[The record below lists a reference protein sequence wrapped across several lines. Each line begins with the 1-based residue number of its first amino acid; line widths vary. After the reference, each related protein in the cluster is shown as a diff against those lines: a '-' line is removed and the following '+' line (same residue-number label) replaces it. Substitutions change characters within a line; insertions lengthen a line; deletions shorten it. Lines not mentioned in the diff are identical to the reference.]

1 MKYENDKMI
10 WESVTEEMRVEM
22 EKREEMIHEIKEENR
37 LMRERMDEVL
47 GENCRLEGR
56 VRVVEEELRGKNV
69 YV

>member
-22 EKREEMIHEIKEENR
+22 EKREDMIHEIKEENR